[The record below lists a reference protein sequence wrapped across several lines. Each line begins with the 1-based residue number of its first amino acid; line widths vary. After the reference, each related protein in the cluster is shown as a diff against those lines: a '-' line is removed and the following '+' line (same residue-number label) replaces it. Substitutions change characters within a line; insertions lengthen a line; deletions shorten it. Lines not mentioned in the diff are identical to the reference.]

1 MDIGHA
7 NGGSRFGG
15 DVRVREVPVGTWDE
29 LVLPE
34 HQQELL
40 RAIPRRLRL
49 RERHVT
55 GQGPEQLVRRKPVKP
70 VLFVGPAGTG
80 KTLAAQIIA
89 ADLGLPIQELDLAAK
104 PPQQTAK
111 LEPVGARAFHAA
123 ESDGAIL
130 VIDGAGPLLRPPPAS
145 DEHGPGRLGT
155 GQPVKVLDPSVD
167 EERKVLE
174 RLWSYLLERSD
185 RYDGLVIF
193 TSTVIR
199 GIDPAIVQRFDVIN
213 FPFPDSDL
221 RKELWRRSLPQ
232 DAQLTEST
240 LDYLSNWL
248 RWPGGTIHHCC
259 LAAADAA
266 AVEGVP
272 VQLRHVAGVI
282 DQERHGTN
290 ELPQGAPAP
299 SRSRP
304 DEPPGNQIARAKV
317 RRGLRLTALG
327 GVVAAAV
334 VGLIL
339 AGTTPSS
346 PARNA
351 SGKTV
356 QLGST
361 RVSVPSNWRQER
373 APATPSLGLTG
384 ELAVASSAPAR
395 GLLIIGKTAAGNQS
409 VLPPSLL
416 ATLPA
421 AAAPQIVKVD
431 RVVFY
436 RYRGSAPSGR
446 ATSQS
451 VYAMPTTSG
460 TIVGVCRTEGT
471 ASAAFM
477 SSCER
482 VLSTVK
488 LTAGSALP
496 LALSTHYAQ
505 TLNSVIN
512 QLNTVRST
520 AGAQLAA
527 ATTAHAQAAAATT
540 LARAHAQAG
549 SALVHVGAGVAS
561 GANAS
566 VAHALLTTA
575 NAYTALANAAAHND
589 AHAYRAARTELRSTG
604 QALSLAF
611 GQLRRFGYRVA

>member
-15 DVRVREVPVGTWDE
+15 EVRVREVPIRNWDE

-34 HQQELL
+34 HQRELL

-49 RERHVT
+49 RHVT
-55 GQGPEQLVRRKPVKP
+55 GQGPEQSVRQKPVKP

-89 ADLGLPIQELDLAAK
+89 ADLDLPIQELDLAAE

-111 LEPVGARAFHAA
+111 LKKVAARAFQAA
-123 ESDGAIL
+123 GSDGAIL
-130 VIDGAGPLLRPPPAS
+130 VIDGAGPLLRPPPI

-155 GQPVKVLDPSVD
+155 GQPAQLLGPSLG

-174 RLWSYLLERSD
+174 RLRSYLLERSD
-185 RYDGLVIF
+185 QYDGLVIF
-193 TSTVIR
+193 TSTVTR
-199 GIDPAIVQRFDVIN
+199 GIDPAMAQRFDVVIN

-248 RWPGGTIHHCC
+248 RWPGGTIHRCC
-259 LAAADAA
+259 LEAADAA

-272 VQLRHVAGVI
+272 VQLRHVAGVL
-282 DQERHGTN
+282 DQKRHGTN
-290 ELPQGAPAP
+290 ELSQDAPAP
-299 SRSRP
+299 SRPRP
-304 DEPPGNQIARAKV
+304 DEPPENQIARAKV

-327 GVVAAAV
+327 GVVAAAI

-339 AGTTPSS
+339 AGTAPSS

-356 QLGST
+356 HVGSM
-361 RVSVPSNWRQER
+361 RVSVPSNWRQEP
-373 APATPSLGLTG
+373 APATSSLGLTG
-384 ELAVASSAPAR
+384 ELAVASPAPAR
-395 GLLIIGKTAAGNQS
+395 GLLIVGKTAASNPS

-416 ATLPA
+416 ATLRA

-436 RYRGSAPSGR
+436 RYVGSAPSGR
-446 ATSQS
+446 ATSES

-460 TIVGVCRTEGT
+460 TIIGVCRTEGT

-482 VLSTVK
+482 VLSTLK

-496 LALSTHYAQ
+496 LALNTHYAH

-561 GANAS
+561 GANAAL
-566 VAHALLTTA
+566 AHALLTAA
-575 NAYTALANAAAHND
+575 NAYSALANAAAHND
-589 AHAYRAARTELRSTG
+589 AHAYSAARTELGSTA